1 MDRKNEKEK
10 HQLIETLK
18 ILCEKY
24 DIHLDDSQL
33 NKFDFYYNFLV
44 DYNKKVNLTSITE
57 KNDVAVKHFLDSMM
71 VSKFIKLEGK
81 VIDIGT
87 GAGFPGIPL
96 KILNDS
102 LDITLLDSSQK
113 KIKFLESLIG
123 KMGLN
128 VELINSH
135 TGEVP
140 KRYLGRYDFSIARAV
155 APMYKLYKFCI
166 PFVRP
171 CGYFIAMKGPSY
183 INELNDPR
191 FKHSNRCKIH
201 EFSYDKNLGR
211 RIIIEIKNSLQ

>member
-18 ILCEKY
+18 VLCEKY
-24 DIHLDDSQL
+24 GIYLDDSQL
-33 NKFDFYYNFLV
+33 NKFDFYYNFLL

-71 VSKFIKLEGK
+71 VSKFIKLEGA

-102 LDITLLDSSQK
+102 LNITLLDSSQK
-113 KIKFLESLIG
+113 KIKFLELLIG
-123 KMGLN
+123 EMGLDIK
-128 VELINSH
+128 LINSH

-140 KRYLGRYDFSIARAV
+140 KNYLGRYDFSIARAV

-171 CGYFIAMKGPSY
+171 GGYFIAMKGPSY
-183 INELNDPR
+183 MNELDDPR
-191 FKHSNRCKIH
+191 FKYSSRCKVY
-201 EFSYDKNLGR
+201 EFSYDENFGKR
-211 RIIIEIKNSLQ
+211 VIIEIKNSPQ